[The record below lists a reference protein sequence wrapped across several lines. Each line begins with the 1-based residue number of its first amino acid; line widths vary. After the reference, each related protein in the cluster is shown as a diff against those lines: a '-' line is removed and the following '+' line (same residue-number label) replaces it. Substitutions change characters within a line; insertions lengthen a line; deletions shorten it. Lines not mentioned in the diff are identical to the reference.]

1 MDRARS
7 RAAPV
12 HHAAQGGRGEPESAP
27 ELGPDQCLDLLAS
40 RRVGRV
46 GISIG
51 ALPVI
56 LPVNYA
62 VFDHGVLFRTAAG
75 TKLDAAVRGIV
86 VAFEADA
93 YDPDGRAGWSVLLV
107 GKASEVSDPVKL
119 ERAEAAADVSMA
131 RCRRATALRAY
142 QG

>member
-1 MDRARS
+1 MVNPNPLR
-7 RAAPV
+7 
-12 HHAAQGGRGEPESAP
+12 Q
-27 ELGPDQCLDLLAS
+27 LGPDQCLDLLAS
-40 RRVGRV
+40 CRVGRV
-46 GISIG
+46 GTSIG

-56 LPVNYA
+56 LPVNYV

-107 GKASEVSDPVKL
+107 GKASEVSDPVEL
-119 ERAEAAADVSMA
+119 ERAEAAAMSQWPGAEGQLHYVHIKAERISG
-131 RCRRATALRAY
+131 RRF
-142 QG
+142 GP

>member
-1 MDRARS
+1 M
-7 RAAPV
+7 
-12 HHAAQGGRGEPESAP
+12 E
-27 ELGPDQCLDLLAS
+27 LLA
-40 RRVGRV
+40 RCQVGRV
-46 GISIG
+46 GTSIG

-56 LPVNYA
+56 LPVNYV

-119 ERAEAAADVSMA
+119 ERAEAVATSPWPDAEGELHYVHIKAERISG
-131 RCRRATALRAY
+131 RRF
-142 QG
+142 GP